1 MTILIHEELVNTT
14 IACGSAL
21 RAEKW
26 DGSACCD
33 KINNRCCVSGL
44 QKCWSNVEKMYAH
57 SSRIVYQSY
66 NARSSMRGVVEQRKN
81 TQNHK
86 QAFLY
91 KYF

>member
-1 MTILIHEELVNTT
+1 VVLEECFESSLLYLMTILIHEELVNTT

-44 QKCWSNVEKMYAH
+44 QKC
-57 SSRIVYQSY
+57 
-66 NARSSMRGVVEQRKN
+66 
-81 TQNHK
+81 
-86 QAFLY
+86 
-91 KYF
+91 